1 MSHGLPAVSIN
12 LGAVKDVGVA
22 ATTGVLGHLQRVGFA
37 PIHEEQVLSILRSA
51 ILQPHDPQ
59 VVVGLDTLSGSH
71 WDVTGASQLGRDM
84 RFAALKPRETD
95 SGPGTNA
102 TGGPNALAS
111 KLATTKS
118 VEQAVE
124 YIGVAIAETISD
136 IFMMPL
142 EEVDLGNK
150 PAQYG
155 IDSLVA
161 VELRNMLVQQAA
173 AEAEVSIFDIMQSV
187 SLAALAA
194 THGNH

>member
-1 MSHGLPAVSIN
+1 
-12 LGAVKDVGVA
+12 
-22 ATTGVLGHLQRVGFA
+22 
-37 PIHEEQVLSILRSA
+37 
-51 ILQPHDPQ
+51 
-59 VVVGLDTLSGSH
+59 
-71 WDVTGASQLGRDM
+71 
-84 RFAALKPRETD
+84 
-95 SGPGTNA
+95 
-102 TGGPNALAS
+102 
-111 KLATTKS
+111 
-118 VEQAVE
+118 
-124 YIGVAIAETISD
+124 
-136 IFMMPL
+136 MPL